1 MNLTEPELKMKMQM
15 KPKLAWA
22 ALAAGLLV
30 CAPAWA
36 QVYKCRAADG
46 RMVFQQAPCAGGGGQ
61 VDVRP
66 ASGPGAAA
74 AGSAAAGAAAAG
86 VAGAAAGGQP
96 QGQAMTEA
104 QRIEARTQASLQ
116 QRRRRELQEF
126 VVPGARSAIE
136 SHRQACRQRLAV
148 LRDEQYRYVQNLYG
162 KTHAAQK
169 ASEMAAEAS
178 QCEMKEREL
187 GAALERALQECRA
200 LQGCAD
206 MGF

>member
-66 ASGPGAAA
+66 ASGPGAP
-74 AGSAAAGAAAAG
+74 AGGAP
-86 VAGAAAGGQP
+86 AGGQP
-96 QGQAMTEA
+96 QGQAVTEA

-187 GAALERALQECRA
+187 GAALEQALQECRA

>member
-46 RMVFQQAPCAGGGGQ
+46 RMVFQQAPCAGGGGK

-66 ASGPGAAA
+66 ASGHGA
-74 AGSAAAGAAAAG
+74 AAAGAAAAG

-136 SHRQACRQRLAV
+136 SHRQACQQRLAV

-187 GAALERALQECRA
+187 VAAFERVLQECRA
-200 LQGCAD
+200 LQGCAG
-206 MGF
+206 MGL

>member
-1 MNLTEPELKMKMQM
+1 MLKL
-15 KPKLAWA
+15 KLAWA

-46 RMVFQQAPCAGGGGQ
+46 RMVFQQAPCAGGGGK

-66 ASGPGAAA
+66 ASGPGVAA
-74 AGSAAAGAAAAG
+74 AGGAAAGAAAAG

-96 QGQAMTEA
+96 QGQAQGQAMTEA
-104 QRIEARTQASLQ
+104 QRIEARTQASLR
-116 QRRRRELQEF
+116 QRRRRDLQEF
-126 VVPGARSAIE
+126 VVPEARAAIE
-136 SHRQACRQRLAV
+136 AHRQACQQRLAV

-162 KTHAAQK
+162 KTHAAQM

-200 LQGCAD
+200 LQGCAGA
-206 MGF
+206 GF

>member
-1 MNLTEPELKMKMQM
+1 MLKL
-15 KPKLAWA
+15 KLAWA

-46 RMVFQQAPCAGGGGQ
+46 RMVFQQAPCADGGGK

-66 ASGPGAAA
+66 ASGPGAP
-74 AGSAAAGAAAAG
+74 AGGAPAGA
-86 VAGAAAGGQP
+86 AAAGGQP
-96 QGQAMTEA
+96 QGQAVTEA

-116 QRRRRELQEF
+116 QRRRRDLQEF

-200 LQGCAD
+200 LQGCAGA
-206 MGF
+206 GF